1 MTEKE
6 LLALAEKYQ
15 AKADR
20 NYSNY
25 QETGISRYDRERRN
39 AEQLADALRMAANA
53 SEGHSKLIHLRACI
67 YDWARMARALIAD
80 PCFEKESLL
89 LNEIVTVAVS
99 QGLLRKDETSDTCP
113 LNTIDKLID

>member
-20 NYSNY
+20 NYRNY
-25 QETGISRYDRERRN
+25 QGTGISRYDRERRN
-39 AEQLADALRMAANA
+39 AEELAEALRMAANA
-53 SEGHSKLIHLRACI
+53 ATDHLTLVNFRSYI
-67 YDWARMARALIAD
+67 YGWGRKARALIAD

-89 LNEIVTVAVS
+89 LNEIVTVAVA
-99 QGLLRKDETSDTCP
+99 QGLLGKEDEIPCEQ
-113 LNTIDKLID
+113 NA